1 VKVKR
6 GPFLVEH
13 TVWTVRECVVAS
25 SFEPRRSAAKTIA
38 HVPLT
43 APEGRETDGS
53 ELELQMVDVLPPQ
66 AKVVCEIHGA
76 HSVSRKC
83 GRDP

>member
-1 VKVKR
+1 MR
-6 GPFLVEH
+6 GPFLIEH
-13 TVWTVRECVVAS
+13 TVWTVRECVVRS

-53 ELELQMVDVLPPQ
+53 EFELQMMDVLAPQ
-66 AKVVCEIHGA
+66 TKVVREIHGA
-76 HSVSRKC
+76 HSVSRQC
-83 GRDP
+83 GGDP